1 MDGSYMPQQSMQ
13 HPHSLSTDAAGGA
26 AYRAGTE
33 PQLKLT
39 LTRRSVLLVLA
50 AGLFAVGLWPTWYVR
65 DAVLKAF
72 GAPAY
77 QGVWIL
83 IPHALLYSTLAAW
96 ASWAL
101 WLWLA
106 RARWVRPPSL
116 ALNVGVAA
124 WGVLGGLIVIAITV
138 VALFAL
144 GYGPA
149 FHAPRVNPWLMA
161 GNAFS
166 NFFEE
171 LIFRGFLLAALAAA
185 LGFWPAAILSS
196 IAFGAVHTQFP
207 FAVQVLVGVAG
218 FVWCLVAVRGKSLLA
233 PYISHMTLDWLID
246 PLL

>member
-1 MDGSYMPQQSMQ
+1 MRRPRSF
-13 HPHSLSTDAAGGA
+13 LSTGA
-26 AYRAGTE
+26 VGTTTFYADME
-33 PQLKLT
+33 ARLT
-39 LTRRSVLLVLA
+39 LTRRALLLVLA
-50 AGLFAVGLWPTWYVR
+50 AGVFVIGLWPTWYVR
-65 DAVLKAF
+65 DAALNAF

-77 QGVWIL
+77 EGVWIL
-83 IPHALLYSTLAAW
+83 IPHALLYSTLGALTAL
-96 ASWAL
+96 AL

-116 ALNVGVAA
+116 AFNGGVAA
-124 WGVLGGLIVIAITV
+124 WGVLGGFVVIAITV
-138 VALFAL
+138 VALYAL
-144 GYGPA
+144 GHGGA
-149 FHAPRVNPWLMA
+149 FHAPRIDPWLMA

-207 FAVQVLVGVAG
+207 FELQVLVGVAG
-218 FVWCLVAVRGKSLLA
+218 FVWCLVAAHAKSLLA

-246 PLL
+246 PFL